1 MKIFLDTNILID
13 WAEVREPFFENADN
27 IFCLC
32 NNKNVDGVV
41 STLSIANL
49 FYILRKKFNSN
60 ERENIYNFING
71 VFEITELDN
80 TLLQK
85 AVKDRKFKDFEDRLQ
100 LECALKKDCDYIIT
114 RNIKDFEKSEIKALT
129 PDEFLNMIG
138 KDEKTD
144 HRSPDTEK

>member
-1 MKIFLDTNILID
+1 MKVFLDTNILID
-13 WAEVREPFFENADN
+13 WADKRENFYKISDEIVN
-27 IFCLC
+27 LC
-32 NNKNVDGVV
+32 WNKKYEGVIT
-41 STLSIANL
+41 TLSIVNM
-49 FYILRKKFNSN
+49 FYILRKSIDRNKREKIYSLLNS
-60 ERENIYNFING
+60 I
-71 VFEITELDN
+71 FEIVELDN

-114 RNIKDFEKSEIKALT
+114 RNVKDFEKSEIKALT